1 MTQATLI
8 DGEQVDKF
16 RENFQVEINLRD
28 QNEKSKQKIIKELRN
43 IRWCFADDIAD
54 IIERKQN

>member
-1 MTQATLI
+1 MTHATLI

-28 QNEKSKQKIIKELRN
+28 QNEKSKQNIIKELRN
-43 IRWCFADDIAD
+43 IGWNFSDDIAN